1 MKKQLTRRVF
11 IENTAKG
18 MAATGLMTGASYVT
32 PGKTDLEQLFIH
44 HVFFW
49 LRQPVTD
56 DIRQKFEKALKK
68 LVMVETI
75 VSYHLGVPAATN
87 REVIDSS
94 YTYSLLT
101 TFRNKK
107 DQDIYQTHPMHLK
120 FIEDCADLWE
130 RVVVYDSV
138 AI

>member
-1 MKKQLTRRVF
+1 
-11 IENTAKG
+11 
-18 MAATGLMTGASYVT
+18 MAATGLMAGASYST
-32 PGKTDLEQLFIH
+32 PGKTDFEQLFIH

-49 LRQPVTD
+49 LRQPVTE

-68 LVMVETI
+68 LVTVETI

-101 TFRNKK
+101 TFKNKE
-107 DQDIYQTHPMHLK
+107 DQDIYQSHPTHLK
-120 FIEDCADLWE
+120 FIEDCSDLWE
-130 RVVVYDSV
+130 KVVVYDSV
-138 AI
+138 TI